1 MCWCCCLPS
10 GGPAASGWVP
20 AVFSNYFLS
29 PSSIERSRCPK
40 TNWYSVQLQWLRLSE
55 EPRTTFAT
63 ETHWILTWFNEK
75 WAVTS
80 LSHFPDPL
88 KVADPSRAQ
97 RRLGHLI
104 VIYFYFL
111 TSRASY
117 LVLNPFAWKSS
128 YTSGLINTINY
139 CWLMK
144 TYGHGWLAVSA
155 LLKDA
160 FHQQT
165 GRNCYSLQEFD
176 WLGLLHCNSA
186 WR

>member
-10 GGPAASGWVP
+10 GGAAASGWAP

-63 ETHWILTWFNEK
+63 ETRWILTWLNEK

-80 LSHFPDPL
+80 LSVFSGPFESGRSL
-88 KVADPSRAQ
+88 KGTEAARPFD
-97 RRLGHLI
+97 
-104 VIYFYFL
+104 
-111 TSRASY
+111 SY
-117 LVLNPFAWKSS
+117 LFLFFNIPCFLSS
-128 YTSGLINTINY
+128 IGPIRLEILTSGLINTINY

-144 TYGHGWLAVSA
+144 TCGHGRLAVCA
-155 LLKDA
+155 LRKDA

-165 GRNCYSLQEFD
+165 GRNCYSLQECD

>member
-1 MCWCCCLPS
+1 MIRWCCCLPS

-20 AVFSNYFLS
+20 AGFSNYFLS
-29 PSSIERSRCPK
+29 PSSVERSRCPK

-75 WAVTS
+75 RAVTS
-80 LSHFPDPL
+80 LSHFPGPL

-97 RRLGHLI
+97 GRLGHLM
-104 VIYFYFL
+104 VIYFLFFNIPCFLLSIEPIRLEIL
-111 TSRASY
+111 TSG
-117 LVLNPFAWKSS
+117 P
-128 YTSGLINTINY
+128 INTINY

-144 TYGHGWLAVSA
+144 TCGHGWLAVSA

-165 GRNCYSLQEFD
+165 RRNCYSLQEVD